1 MVITTSLI
9 RVRDLVRDFRHRPGG
24 HLIITLIVKTEW
36 DQGVDESGKCWYII
50 QGREMVLSIHI
61 SSSES
66 GACARMKTAICRTA
80 CQSSSSVIFRCTEH
94 HSATPPRQAV
104 PAHQQMPEARQKRGA
119 VSTLFPKACQYDL
132 ADLCMSVHRVS
143 HNLSCCFSAYPSCF
157 GISAAMMR
165 SRASSNAC
173 VSGPDS
179 GIFTTSMG

>member
-1 MVITTSLI
+1 MSPESAGIS
-9 RVRDLVRDFRHRPGG
+9 FRA
-24 HLIITLIVKTEW
+24 
-36 DQGVDESGKCWYII
+36 GK
-50 QGREMVLSIHI
+50 MVLSIHI

-80 CQSSSSVIFRCTEH
+80 CRGGVLSITQPHRHGRLFLRINKCRKPVK
-94 HSATPPRQAV
+94 
-104 PAHQQMPEARQKRGA
+104 KRGA
-119 VSTLFPKACQYDL
+119 VSTLFPKACQYGL

-173 VSGPDS
+173 VSGPES

>member
-1 MVITTSLI
+1 MSMSPESAGIS
-9 RVRDLVRDFRHRPGG
+9 FRA
-24 HLIITLIVKTEW
+24 
-36 DQGVDESGKCWYII
+36 GK
-50 QGREMVLSIHI
+50 MVLSIHI

-80 CQSSSSVIFRCTEH
+80 CQSSSSVIFSGVLSITQPHRH
-94 HSATPPRQAV
+94 GRQFLRINKCRKPV
-104 PAHQQMPEARQKRGA
+104 KKRGA
-119 VSTLFPKACQYDL
+119 VSTLFPKACQYGL

-173 VSGPDS
+173 VSGLES